1 MTLPRLRLGL
11 LLAAALLAGNA
22 LAAKD
27 AKDAKADEDVHR
39 FAVIG
44 NNAGNNAGHSAGDGI
59 DDRLRHAIDEA
70 DDKSTA
76 FIVVTGIKGVKEACS
91 DKLYQQRRD
100 MVAGSRRPAIVVP
113 AASDWTECRN
123 SAGRTNAIE
132 RLNRIRELFYAEPQS
147 LGARKLPLTRQ
158 AMSPRFRS
166 YAENAHWSVGKVLY
180 AALNLPANN
189 NHYLT
194 EAGRNSEYEDRL
206 VANRFWLNRLFTIAK
221 RDKVE
226 AIVLFAEGDLKALS
240 QPTGLR
246 ALLRRAVPV
255 PDNDGFAETRRQ
267 VLTLAQKFP
276 GKVLLVDSAPLAKGA
291 KPAIEWRGNLGHLS
305 VGQEEVEVAVDPAA
319 KALFKVGEIENDKS
333 EEKQDEKHDEKKE
346 GRAHPKAVKSSSSE
360 QKAVRK

>member
-1 MTLPRLRLGL
+1 LRLGV
-11 LLAAALLAGNA
+11 LLAAALLTNGA

-27 AKDAKADEDVHR
+27 AKDAKADDEAHR

-44 NNAGNNAGHSAGDGI
+44 HGMGDGF
-59 DDRLRHAIDEA
+59 DARLKQAIIEA

-76 FIVVTGIKGVKEACS
+76 FVVVTGIKGAKEACS
-91 DKLYQQRRD
+91 DKLYQQRRELVGD
-100 MVAGSRRPAIVVP
+100 ARRPAIVVP

-147 LGARKLPLTRQ
+147 LGAHKLPLTRQ
-158 AMSPRFRS
+158 SMSPRFRS

-206 VANRFWLNRLFTIAK
+206 VANRFWLNRLFAIAK
-221 RDKVE
+221 RDKLE

-246 ALLRRAVPV
+246 ALLRRAVP
-255 PDNDGFAETRRQ
+255 DNDGFAETRRQ
-267 VLTLAQKFP
+267 VLVLAQKFP
-276 GKVLLVDSAPLAKGA
+276 GKVLLVDSAPLVKGT

-305 VGQEEVEVAVDPAA
+305 VGKEEIEVTVDPTG
-319 KALFKVGEIENDKS
+319 KALFKVGEA
-333 EEKQDEKHDEKKE
+333 EEES
-346 GRAHPKAVKSSSSE
+346 RHPKASK
-360 QKAVRK
+360 

>member
-1 MTLPRLRLGL
+1 MMRSRVRFGL
-11 LLAAALLAGNA
+11 LFAAALLSGSA
-22 LAAKD
+22 LAARD
-27 AKDAKADEDVHR
+27 AKEDEDAHR

-44 NNAGNNAGHSAGDGI
+44 HHAGNNAGDADAH
-59 DDRLRHAIDEA
+59 LKQAIDEA

-76 FIVVTGIKGVKEACS
+76 FVVVTGIKGPKEACS
-91 DKLYQQRRD
+91 DKLYQQRREL
-100 MVAGSRRPAIVVP
+100 VGNARRPAIVVP
-113 AASDWTECRN
+113 AAGDWTECRN

-158 AMSPRFRS
+158 SASPRFRS

-206 VANRFWLNRLFTIAK
+206 VANRFWLNRLFAIAR
-221 RDKVE
+221 RDKLE

-267 VLTLAQKFP
+267 VLALAQKFP

-305 VGQEEVEVAVDPAA
+305 VGQEEIEVTVDPAA
-319 KALFKVGEIENDKS
+319 RALFRVGEVD
-333 EEKQDEKHDEKKE
+333 EEKQDEA
-346 GRAHPKAVKSSSSE
+346 AHPKAVKSSSSE

>member
-1 MTLPRLRLGL
+1 MRLARLRLGL
-11 LLAAALLAGNA
+11 FFAAALLAGSA
-22 LAAKD
+22 PAARD
-27 AKDAKADEDVHR
+27 AKEDEDAHR

-44 NNAGNNAGHSAGDGI
+44 HNAAHSEGADT
-59 DDRLRHAIDEA
+59 RLKQTIDEA

-76 FIVVTGIKGVKEACS
+76 FVVVTGIKGVREACS

-100 MVAGSRRPAIVVP
+100 LVADARRPAIVVP

-147 LGARKLPLTRQ
+147 LGTRKLPLTRQ
-158 AMSPRFRS
+158 SASPRFRS

-221 RDKVE
+221 RDKAE

-267 VLTLAQKFP
+267 VLALAQKFP
-276 GKVLLVDSAPLAKGA
+276 GKVLLVDSAPLAKGTR
-291 KPAIEWRGNLGHLS
+291 PAIEWRGNLGHLS

-319 KALFKVGEIENDKS
+319 KALFRIGEVENDKQ
-333 EEKQDEKHDEKKE
+333 EEKQEEKHDHA
-346 GRAHPKAVKSSSSE
+346 AHPKAATTSGKSRSSE

>member
-1 MTLPRLRLGL
+1 MSLTRLAARLRLCA
-11 LLAAALLAGNA
+11 LLAASLLAGAA

-27 AKDAKADEDVHR
+27 AKDASDDEVHR

-44 NNAGNNAGHSAGDGI
+44 HSFGDG
-59 DDRLRHAIDEA
+59 DEARLKQALGDMAGA

-76 FIVVTGIKGVKEACS
+76 FVVVTGIKGGKEACS

-100 MVAGSRRPAIVVP
+100 LVGDARRPVIVVP

-132 RLNRIRELFYAEPQS
+132 RLNRVRELFYGEPQS

-158 AMSPRFRS
+158 SMSPRFRS

-206 VANRFWLNRLFTIAK
+206 VANRFWLNRLFAIAR
-221 RDKVE
+221 RDKLE

-240 QPTGLR
+240 QPTGFR

-255 PDNDGFAETRRQ
+255 PDSDGFAETRRQ
-267 VLTLAQKFP
+267 VLALAQKFP
-276 GKVLLVDSAPLAKGA
+276 GKVLLVDSAPLAKGV

-305 VGQEEVEVAVDPAA
+305 VGQEEIEIAVDPANKTLFSIGETEDGGA
-319 KALFKVGEIENDKS
+319 KAKP
-333 EEKQDEKHDEKKE
+333 EKQEEP
-346 GRAHPKAVKSSSSE
+346 RHPKAAK
-360 QKAVRK
+360 

>member
-1 MTLPRLRLGL
+1 MRLTRPRLGL
-11 LLAAALLAGNA
+11 LVAAALLTGSA
-22 LAAKD
+22 LAARD
-27 AKDAKADEDVHR
+27 AKEDDGAHR

-44 NNAGNNAGHSAGDGI
+44 NNAGRDAGQRAGDGI
-59 DDRLRHAIDEA
+59 DARLKQAIDEA

-76 FIVVTGIKGVKEACS
+76 FLVVTGIKGVKEACS
-91 DKLYQQRRD
+91 DKLYQQRRE
-100 MVAGSRRPAIVVP
+100 VISNARRPAIVVP

-158 AMSPRFRS
+158 SASPRFRS

-180 AALNLPANN
+180 AVLNLPANN

-206 VANRFWLNRLFTIAK
+206 VANRFWLNRLFAIAK
-221 RDKVE
+221 RDKAE

-267 VLTLAQKFP
+267 VLTLAQKFR

-305 VGQEEVEVAVDPAA
+305 VGQEEIQVTVDPAA
-319 KALFKVGEIENDKS
+319 KALFRIGELDDAGDKAKG
-333 EEKQDEKHDEKKE
+333 EKPEKQEKPD
-346 GRAHPKAVKSSSSE
+346 GGSHPKAVK
-360 QKAVRK
+360 QALK

>member
-1 MTLPRLRLGL
+1 MRLTRPRLGL
-11 LLAAALLAGNA
+11 LVAAALLTGSA
-22 LAAKD
+22 LAARD
-27 AKDAKADEDVHR
+27 AKEDDGAHR

-44 NNAGNNAGHSAGDGI
+44 NNAGRDAGQRAGDGI
-59 DDRLRHAIDEA
+59 DARLKQAINEA

-76 FIVVTGIKGVKEACS
+76 FLVVTGIKGVKEACS
-91 DKLYQQRRD
+91 DKLYQQRRE
-100 MVAGSRRPAIVVP
+100 VISNARRPAIVVP

-158 AMSPRFRS
+158 SASPRFRS

-180 AALNLPANN
+180 AVLNLPANN

-206 VANRFWLNRLFTIAK
+206 VANRFWLNRLFAIAK
-221 RDKVE
+221 RDKAE

-267 VLTLAQKFP
+267 VLTLAQKFR

-305 VGQEEVEVAVDPAA
+305 VGQEEIQVTVDPAA
-319 KALFKVGEIENDKS
+319 KALFRIGELDDAGDKAKG
-333 EEKQDEKHDEKKE
+333 EKPEKQEKPD
-346 GRAHPKAVKSSSSE
+346 GGSHPKAVK
-360 QKAVRK
+360 QALK

>member
-1 MTLPRLRLGL
+1 
-11 LLAAALLAGNA
+11 
-22 LAAKD
+22 
-27 AKDAKADEDVHR
+27 
-39 FAVIG
+39 
-44 NNAGNNAGHSAGDGI
+44 
-59 DDRLRHAIDEA
+59 
-70 DDKSTA
+70 
-76 FIVVTGIKGVKEACS
+76 
-91 DKLYQQRRD
+91 
-100 MVAGSRRPAIVVP
+100 
-113 AASDWTECRN
+113 
-123 SAGRTNAIE
+123 
-132 RLNRIRELFYAEPQS
+132 
-147 LGARKLPLTRQ
+147 
-158 AMSPRFRS
+158 MSPRFRS